1 MMSRQVEECP
11 ELPATTRSRKPG
23 KANYPLGLP
32 EGANPDGILISD
44 FQLMER
50 GQKPFVASLATL
62 PWGVFY
68 ASSRK
73 LIQVPTY
80 MFSPSPILLALHIQE
95 IVITHFPLN
104 TRIQVSPLPFW
115 LLCDFGQSES
125 LLLFSVG

>member
-23 KANYPLGLP
+23 KADYPLGLP

-80 MFSPSPILLALHIQE
+80 MFSPSPTLPLYFPNKC
-95 IVITHFPLN
+95 ITFP
-104 TRIQVSPLPFW
+104 TV
-115 LLCDFGQSES
+115 S
-125 LLLFSVG
+125 LLLYVCFLIQTPMTALLLGELAN

>member
-1 MMSRQVEECP
+1 METETKTGMMSRQVEECP

-73 LIQVPTY
+73 LIHGVNL
-80 MFSPSPILLALHIQE
+80 ILGKVEKYTKSNQ
-95 IVITHFPLN
+95 N
-104 TRIQVSPLPFW
+104 TQ
-115 LLCDFGQSES
+115 CDSKLIYFIKINTKRKK
-125 LLLFSVG
+125 